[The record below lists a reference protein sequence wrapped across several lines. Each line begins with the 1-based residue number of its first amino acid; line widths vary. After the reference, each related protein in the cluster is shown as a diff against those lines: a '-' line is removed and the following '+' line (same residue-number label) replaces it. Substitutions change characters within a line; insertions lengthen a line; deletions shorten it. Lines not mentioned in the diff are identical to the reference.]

1 MDRRTFLRKGVS
13 LLTGAC
19 GGLSTFS
26 SVWAGTGQ
34 RERSVWPRIA
44 LIIDDI
50 GYSRSKAR
58 QFCRF
63 GIPITF
69 SVLPRLP
76 YSAALA
82 SEIYGRGQ
90 EIMLHQPMEPYNA
103 AFDPGPG
110 ALYIGYRLEQI
121 VRIISENIAQVP
133 FITGVNNHMGSRFT
147 SSQKEIGGALRA
159 IRHQRL
165 FFIDSV
171 TSGRSKAYQTARRL
185 RMAAAR
191 RDVFLDNQQNES
203 RIMSQL
209 LKLKECALKY
219 GNAIGIGHPH
229 PETARAL
236 GQFLEYVD
244 QTDVSFVHV
253 SRILYT

>member
-13 LLTGAC
+13 LLTGVC
-19 GGLSTFS
+19 GGLSAFS
-26 SVWAGTGQ
+26 SVRAGTGQ

-58 QFCRF
+58 QFYRF

-76 YSAALA
+76 YSAGLA
-82 SEIYGRGQ
+82 NEIYGRGQ

-103 AFDPGPG
+103 TFDPGPG

-121 VRIISENIAQVP
+121 VRIISENIAEVP

-147 SSQKEIGGALRA
+147 SSQKEIGRALRA
-159 IRHQRL
+159 IRHQGL

-171 TSGRSKAYQTARRL
+171 TSRRSKAYQTARRL

-191 RDVFLDNQQNES
+191 RDVFLDNQQDES
-203 RIMSQL
+203 QIMSQL
-209 LKLKECALKY
+209 LKLKDCAQRY
-219 GNAIGIGHPH
+219 GNAIGIGHPY

-236 GQFLEYVD
+236 GQFLKYVD
-244 QTDVSFVHV
+244 LTDVSFVHV

>member
-1 MDRRTFLRKGVS
+1 MDRRAFLRKGVS
-13 LLTGAC
+13 LFSGVF
-19 GGLSTFS
+19 GGLNAFS
-26 SVWAGTGQ
+26 SVWAGTGH

-50 GYSRSKAR
+50 GQSRSRAR
-58 QFCRF
+58 QFYRF

-76 YSAALA
+76 YSAGLA
-82 SEIYGRGQ
+82 NEIYGRGQ

-121 VRIISENIAQVP
+121 VRIISENIAEVP

-147 SSQKEIGGALRA
+147 SSQNEIDKALRA
-159 IRHQRL
+159 IRHQGL
-165 FFIDSV
+165 FFVDSV
-171 TSGRSKAYQTARRL
+171 TSRRSKAYQTARRL
-185 RMAAAR
+185 RMAAAK
-191 RDVFLDNQQNES
+191 RDVFLDNQQDES
-203 RIMSQL
+203 KIMSQL
-209 LKLKECALKY
+209 LKLKDYALRY
-219 GNAIGIGHPH
+219 GNAIGIGHPY

-236 GQFLEYVD
+236 AQFLKYVD
-244 QTDVSFVHV
+244 STDVSFVHV
-253 SRILYT
+253 SKILYN